1 MLRKNALWIC
11 LFLVIAFS
19 VFYCDGTNPTQT
31 ETPDAVKED
40 PLFSQDIQPV
50 FTNSCAVSNCHN
62 ASAQA
67 GLVLLQGQA
76 YNNIVN
82 VNSTQDPS
90 KKRVEPG
97 NADNSYLVIKIEG
110 RQTTGG
116 RMPLGGGALSNTQIQ
131 NIKNWINRGAK
142 NN

>member
-1 MLRKNALWIC
+1 MIKNISIGIVLAAIFTLG
-11 LFLVIAFS
+11 F
-19 VFYCDGTNPTQT
+19 FYCNGTSPTEP
-31 ETPDAVKED
+31 ETPEAVKED
-40 PLFSQDIQPV
+40 PSFSQDIQPI
-50 FTNSCAVSNCHN
+50 FTSSCALSNCHN

-90 KKRVEPG
+90 KKRVNPEKA
-97 NADNSYLVIKIEG
+97 NNSYLVIKIEG
-110 RQTTGG
+110 RQTIGE
-116 RMPLGGGALSNTQIQ
+116 RMPLGGAALSSTRIQ

>member
-1 MLRKNALWIC
+1 MSRKNVVWVGL
-11 LFLVIAFS
+11 LLVMSLVI
-19 VFYCDGTNPTQT
+19 FYCNGNSPTAP
-31 ETPDAVKED
+31 ETPETVKED
-40 PLFSQDIQPV
+40 PSFSQDIQPI

-62 ASAQA
+62 ATAQA

-90 KKRVEPG
+90 KRRVEPE

-110 RQTTGG
+110 RQNIGG
-116 RMPLGGGALSNTQIQ
+116 RMPLGGAALSNTQIQ

>member
-1 MLRKNALWIC
+1 MRKNISIGIVLAAVFTLS
-11 LFLVIAFS
+11 F
-19 VFYCDGTNPTQT
+19 FYCNGNGPTEP
-31 ETPDAVKED
+31 ETPETVKED
-40 PLFSQDIQPV
+40 PSFSQDIQPI
-50 FTNSCAVSNCHN
+50 FTSSCALSNCHN
-62 ASAQA
+62 ATAQA

-97 NADNSYLVIKIEG
+97 KADNSYLVIKIEG
-110 RQTTGG
+110 RQTVGG
-116 RMPLGGGALSNTQIQ
+116 RMPLGGAALSSARIQ

>member
-1 MLRKNALWIC
+1 MIKNISIGIVLAAIFTLG
-11 LFLVIAFS
+11 F
-19 VFYCDGTNPTQT
+19 FYCNGTSPTEP
-31 ETPDAVKED
+31 ETPEAVKED
-40 PLFSQDIQPV
+40 PSFSQDIQPI
-50 FTNSCAVSNCHN
+50 FTSSCALSNCHN

-90 KKRVEPG
+90 KERVNPEKA
-97 NADNSYLVIKIEG
+97 NNSYLVIKIEG
-110 RQTTGG
+110 RQTIGE
-116 RMPLGGGALSNTQIQ
+116 RMPLGGAALSSTRIQ

>member
-1 MLRKNALWIC
+1 MLRKNALWFC
-11 LFLVIAFS
+11 LFS
-19 VFYCDGTNPTQT
+19 VLILSVSYCDGTSPTQT
-31 ETPDAVKED
+31 ETPNPIKED
-40 PLFSQDIQPV
+40 PSFSQDIQPI
-50 FTNSCAVSNCHN
+50 FTSSCAVSNCHN
-62 ASAQA
+62 ATAQA

-90 KKRVEPG
+90 KKRVNPE
-97 NADNSYLVIKIEG
+97 NANNSYLVIKIEG

-116 RMPLGGGALSNTQIQ
+116 RMPLGGAALSNTQIQ